1 MQVAKLVVRS
11 AQDGESRQRF
21 NDKELLILS
30 ELGLDQVPSA
40 TSFVEFVSEKYSLS
54 ASGVWYTLKKL
65 KRKRV
70 VDFMEKGEGYKP
82 LSLTGLGIVVFRKQQ
97 SWPAYNV
104 YYAVERA
111 APRLNF

>member
-1 MQVAKLVVRS
+1 MQVAKLVVRGVKVQS
-11 AQDGESRQRF
+11 EPRF
-21 NDKELLILS
+21 NSKELLILS

-40 TSFVEFVSEKYSLS
+40 TSFVEFISGRYGMS

-82 LSLTGLGIVVFRKQQ
+82 LSLTELGMGVFRRQQ
-97 SWPAYNV
+97 SWPSYNA

-111 APRLNF
+111 APKLNF

>member
-1 MQVAKLVVRS
+1 MQVAKIVVRS
-11 AQDGESRQRF
+11 AQEDQRQQRF

-40 TSFVEFVSEKYSLS
+40 TSFVEFVAPKYGLS
-54 ASGVWYTLKKL
+54 MSGVWYTLKKL

-70 VDFMEKGEGYKP
+70 VDFTEKGEGNKP
-82 LSLTGLGIVVFRKQQ
+82 LALTDIGLGVFRRQQ
-97 SWPAYNV
+97 SWPSYNAYN
-104 YYAVERA
+104 AVERM

>member
-1 MQVAKLVVRS
+1 MQVAKMVVRS
-11 AQDGESRQRF
+11 AQDAQSQQSF
-21 NDKELLILS
+21 NEKELLILT

-40 TSFVEFVSEKYSLS
+40 TSFVQFVAEKYSLS
-54 ASGVWYTLKKL
+54 VSGIWYTLKKL

-82 LSLTGLGIVVFRKQQ
+82 LSLTGAGIVIFRKQQ
-97 SWPAYNV
+97 NWPSYNAYA
-104 YYAVERA
+104 AVERA